1 MFREH
6 QERRFHLVSVRLVN
20 HSEMR
25 LHQVTSHSE
34 QENLSRWN
42 LSSSANLAQTLSGSD
57 IGESIASTGLK
68 LSVSRMMRCVQETIH
83 QKNSVSTAREQQ
95 ILNSYSHLD
104 GVNSGVSL
112 TEQIMTL
119 LSIRQYQGR
128 ICHILMM
135 SQKKNISHM
144 LLSHHSVQTELHLL
158 SFVQHM
164 MKRNLRAAM
173 WEQFF
178 ISILLLHL
186 LRLVFFHFLRS

>member
-173 WEQFF
+173 
-178 ISILLLHL
+178 
-186 LRLVFFHFLRS
+186 